1 MYPVYPLLAFMAACA
16 LSSITAVV
24 ERSPLFFYTSAVAP
38 SSSVSPVRRQD
49 LDSFG
54 LLISR
59 LFLAVV
65 YLTTA
70 ALFVSRI
77 SANHRN
83 YGGEFFQQSIHSF
96 FHLRVVCIHLIAIHI
111 SNNFHLFVFK
121 ELCILFNNFKY
132 TLLMKSLCRIHGAVE
147 RCVRSNIF

>member
-1 MYPVYPLLAFMAACA
+1 MYPVYPLLALMAACA
-16 LSSITAVV
+16 LTSITSVV
-24 ERSPLFFYTSAVAP
+24 ERSPLFFYTSIFT
-38 SSSVSPVRRQD
+38 SVSPVRRQD

-83 YGGEFFQQSIHSF
+83 YGGEFFQQSVNSF
-96 FHLRVVCIHLIAIHI
+96 FHLRVVLIHLIAIHI
-111 SNNFHLFVFK
+111 SNIFHLFVFK

-147 RCVRSNIF
+147 RCVRSYIF